1 MTEQETAMLLLTCSN
16 WWRNIMRGSEPE
28 EMTKAWAS
36 ALKDVPF
43 AAAKSA
49 AAHLAE
55 TMTFPPTV
63 AEIRKASAQ
72 FMPKKIESFEVLF
85 SRTCHECLHFDTP
98 LFQKMQRGEI
108 NQKEALTLNVK
119 V

>member
-1 MTEQETAMLLLTCSN
+1 MTESETAMLLLTCSN

-28 EMTKAWAS
+28 EMTRAWAS

-43 AAAKSA
+43 LAAKSA

-85 SRTCHECLHFDTP
+85 ARTCHECLHLDTP

-108 NQKEALTLNVK
+108 NSQEVLKLHAK